1 MGYRLLRQEMSAILP
16 LMVENVGGGPG
27 RRVTTVRNVE
37 RWPEVVISS
46 RDTRQAV
53 YEGVRRGE
61 LRQIASRV
69 YTPNHRDD
77 PARIIRRHWLEVAS
91 RFFPGAV
98 VSDRSAADPR
108 LIVDG
113 SLFLVH
119 DGPGRDL
126 ALSGLELRVRSGVGP
141 LPTDID
147 FGQQK
152 LFRASDARLLVENML
167 PARRRG
173 RVRPRLDQRELEL
186 YLDRQLRTRGDAW
199 LRQVA
204 DQIPEVA
211 AQLGLP
217 NEGERA
223 LALVREFLGTH
234 SVEAQSDVLK
244 ARIGGA
250 PFDPDR
256 LELFE
261 ILSEHLARHERRVI
275 SADPIRQP
283 EFPFFEAYFSN
294 FIEGT
299 EFELDEARRIV
310 ETQEVPETRPKD
322 AHDILGTYEL
332 VSDPDEMSRVPRS
345 AVELIDLLRE
355 RHQRMMAARPEV
367 DPGAFKSKNN
377 RAGGTTFVSWELV
390 EGTLREGFEIGR
402 PLLDPFARA
411 LYIMFLVS
419 EAHPFAD
426 GNGRLARVF
435 LNCELFALGRQ
446 RILVPTSKRE
456 SYLDALRVMSRRR
469 QPELLARVMGD
480 LQEYAAQTDW
490 TSFDAARDKL
500 AKDGA
505 FDESTT
511 DAGIAIHLLAE
522 AAQDPETPRS

>member
-1 MGYRLLRQEMSAILP
+1 MIGTIRWEMSDILA
-16 LMVENVGGGPG
+16 LMAESVGDG
-27 RRVTTVRNVE
+27 RRRRIATARNIG
-37 RWPEVVISS
+37 RWPEIVFSS
-46 RDTRQAV
+46 RDVRQAV

-61 LRQIASRV
+61 LRQIASRI

-98 VSDRSAADPR
+98 ISDRSAAYPG

-113 SLFLVH
+113 SLFLV
-119 DGPGRDL
+119 DEGPERDL
-126 ALSGLELRVRSGVGP
+126 ALPGLELRMRSGAGP

-147 FGQQK
+147 FGNQM

-173 RVRPRLDQRELEL
+173 GVRRRLDQREIEV
-186 YLDRQLRTRGDAW
+186 YLDRQLRTSGEAR

-217 NEGERA
+217 REGERA

-234 SVEAQSDVLK
+234 SIEPQSHVLK
-244 ARIGGA
+244 ARIRGA

-261 ILSEHLARHERRVI
+261 ILREHLARYEHRVI
-275 SADPIRQP
+275 SADPDQQP

-310 ETQEVPETRPKD
+310 ETGEVPQTRPKD

-332 VSDPDEMSRVPRS
+332 VADPDEMSRVPRS
-345 AVELIDLLRE
+345 ADELIDLLRE
-355 RHQRMMAARPEV
+355 RHRRMMSERPEV
-367 DPGAFKSKNN
+367 DPGAFKTKTN

-402 PLLDPFARA
+402 ALLDPFARGVYMM
-411 LYIMFLVS
+411 LLIS
-419 EAHPFAD
+419 EVHPFTD
-426 GNGRLARVF
+426 GNGRLARIF
-435 LNCELFALGRQ
+435 LNCELFALGQQ
-446 RILVPTSKRE
+446 RILVPTSQRE
-456 SYLDALRVMSRRR
+456 NYLVSLRALSRRG
-469 QPELLARVMGD
+469 QPELLSRVMGD
-480 LQEYAAQTDW
+480 LQEYAAQIDW

-500 AKDGA
+500 AKDEA
-505 FDESTT
+505 FEELTT
-511 DAGIAIHLLAE
+511 DAGIDLQILAE
-522 AAQDPETPRS
+522 AAQDQGTPHA

>member
-1 MGYRLLRQEMSAILP
+1 MREMSDMLAF
-16 LMVENVGGGPG
+16 MGENVGGGRGG
-27 RRVTTVRNVE
+27 RGPTVRNVE
-37 RWPEVVISS
+37 RWPEIVVSS
-46 RDTRQAV
+46 RETRQAV
-53 YEGVRRGE
+53 YEGVRRGQ
-61 LRQIASRV
+61 LRQIASRL

-77 PARIIRRHWLEVAS
+77 PSRIVRRHWLEVAS

-98 VSDRSAADPR
+98 VSDRSAADPG

-119 DGPGRDL
+119 DRPERDL
-126 ALSGLELRVRSGVGP
+126 VLPGLELRQRSGAGP

-147 FGQQK
+147 FGDQA
-152 LFRASDARLLVENML
+152 LFRASDARLLIENML

-173 RVRPRLDQRELEL
+173 RVRRRLDQRELEV
-186 YLDRQLRTRGDAW
+186 YLDRQLRIRGEAR

-204 DQIPEVA
+204 DQIPEIA
-211 AQLGLP
+211 TQLGLP
-217 NEGERA
+217 REGERA
-223 LALVREFLGTH
+223 LALVRAFLGTH
-234 SVEAQSDVLK
+234 SVEAQSGVLQ
-244 ARIGGA
+244 ARLGGM

-261 ILSEHLARHERRVI
+261 ILSEHLARYERKAIPANR
-275 SADPIRQP
+275 RLQP
-283 EFPFFEAYFSN
+283 EFPFFDAYFSN

-310 ETQEVPETRPKD
+310 ETHELPQARPKD

-345 AVELIDLLRE
+345 ALELIELLRE
-355 RHQRMMAARPEV
+355 RHRRLMSARPEV
-367 DPGAFKSKNN
+367 DPGAFKTKNN

-390 EGTLREGFEIGR
+390 EGTLRAGFEIGR

-419 EAHPFAD
+419 EIHPFVD
-426 GNGRLARVF
+426 GNGRLARIF
-435 LNCELFALGRQ
+435 LNCELFTGEQQ
-446 RILVPTSKRE
+446 RILVSTSRRE
-456 SYLDALRVMSRRR
+456 SYLNALRVLSRRR
-469 QPELLARVMGD
+469 QPELLSRAMGD
-480 LQEYAAQTDW
+480 LQGYAAEIDW

-500 AKDGA
+500 AMDGA

-511 DAGIAIHLLAE
+511 DAGIDLHLLAE
-522 AAQDPETPRS
+522 AAPERETP